1 MWRKRLIGCLLV
13 ACSSLSLWANGTL
26 RIVSYNV
33 ENLFDYRHDTLKQD
47 LEFTPE
53 GDRHWT
59 YRRYQA
65 KVERIAQVLV
75 SIGGWQE
82 SLMPGADPSAVPAL
96 VGLCEVENDRCLR
109 SLCWQLRRY
118 HYRYIHY
125 KSPDARGIDVALLY
139 DSTRVRI
146 LRSEPLH
153 IDLQSDATRD
163 ILYAEGVVLSSDTSH
178 PADTLHLFVC
188 HLPSQYGGAAA
199 TAWKRQAAKQVLQS
213 HIDSLLTARP
223 QARIVVMG
231 DMNTEPLN
239 DLTGM
244 TNLMYHTALP
254 PLHPKSTAPPSAA
267 HRDHAETISGEHQD
281 HATPTSEEHQEHIE
295 PTSGEHRGHATP
307 TSTAHQNN
315 ADPISGQHRD
325 HADPT
330 SGEHQD
336 HPNPTPNETQD
347 RDAHNTSVHGIEV
360 ISSYFPKQT
369 SPHYIA
375 GTHKYNGLWSYL
387 DQFYISESLLDSVSV
402 SVFAPDWLLEEDA
415 KYLGIKPKRTF
426 VGYRYQDAYSDHLPI
441 VLQITL

>member
-1 MWRKRLIGCLLV
+1 MWCKRLIGCLLV
-13 ACSSLSLWANGTL
+13 VCSSLSLWANGTL

-33 ENLFDYRHDTLKQD
+33 ENLFDHRHDTLKQD

-75 SIGGWQE
+75 SVGGWQE

-118 HYRYIHY
+118 HYRYVHY
-125 KSPDARGIDVALLY
+125 ESPDARGIDVALLY

-153 IDLQSDATRD
+153 IDLLSDATRD
-163 ILYAEGVVLSSDTSH
+163 ILYAESVVLSADTSH

-188 HLPSQYGGAAA
+188 HLPSQFGGAAA

-223 QARIVVMG
+223 QTRIVVMG
-231 DMNTEPLN
+231 DMNAEPLN

-244 TNLMYHTALP
+244 TNLMYHTSLS
-254 PLHPKSTAPPSAA
+254 PLHPKSTAPPYAA
-267 HRDHAETISGEHQD
+267 HRDHAETISGENQD
-281 HATPTSEEHQEHIE
+281 HAAPT
-295 PTSGEHRGHATP
+295 AT
-307 TSTAHQNN
+307 AYQNN
-315 ADPISGQHRD
+315 VAPTSGQHREHID
-325 HADPT
+325 QT
-330 SGEHQD
+330 SGAHED
-336 HPNPTPNETQD
+336 HPNPTSSAGQD
-347 RDAHNTSVHGIEV
+347 RVAHDTGVYGIEV

-369 SPHYIA
+369 SSHYIA

-387 DQFYISESLLDSVSV
+387 DQFYISESLLEAVSV
-402 SVFAPDWLLEEDA
+402 SVFAPDWLLEEDT

>member
-13 ACSSLSLWANGTL
+13 ACSSLSLWADGTL

-33 ENLFDYRHDTLKQD
+33 ENLFDHRHDTLKQD

-75 SIGGWQE
+75 SVGGWQE

-118 HYRYIHY
+118 HYRYVHY
-125 KSPDARGIDVALLY
+125 ESPDARGIDVALLY

-153 IDLQSDATRD
+153 IDLLSDATRD
-163 ILYAEGVVLSSDTSH
+163 ILYAEGVVLSSNTSH

-188 HLPSQYGGAAA
+188 HLPSQFGGAAA

-231 DMNTEPLN
+231 DMNAEPLN

-244 TNLMYHTALP
+244 TNLMYHSPLS
-254 PLHPKSTAPPSAA
+254 PLHPKSTAHPSAA
-267 HRDHAETISGEHQD
+267 HRDHAETISGETQD
-281 HATPTSEEHQEHIE
+281 
-295 PTSGEHRGHATP
+295 HATP

-315 ADPISGQHRD
+315 A
-325 HADPT
+325 APT
-330 SGEHQD
+330 SGQRRDHIDQTSGVHQD
-336 HPNPTPNETQD
+336 HPNPTSGAHQDHPNPNPNETQD
-347 RDAHNTSVHGIEV
+347 HDVHDTSVHGIEV

-369 SPHYIA
+369 SSHYIA

-387 DQFYISESLLDSVSV
+387 DQFYISESLLEAVSV
-402 SVFAPDWLLEEDA
+402 SVFAPDWLLEEDT

>member
-1 MWRKRLIGCLLV
+1 MWRKRLIGCLLI

-33 ENLFDYRHDTLKQD
+33 ENLFDHRHDTLKQD

-75 SIGGWQE
+75 SVGGWQE

-125 KSPDARGIDVALLY
+125 ESPDARGIDVALLY

-163 ILYAEGVVLSSDTSH
+163 ILYAEGVVLSSNTSH

-188 HLPSQYGGAAA
+188 HLPSQFGGAAA

-244 TNLMYHTALP
+244 TNLMYHTSLS
-254 PLHPKSTAPPSAA
+254 PLSQKSTAHSSAA
-267 HRDHAETISGEHQD
+267 HRDHDETISGETQD
-281 HATPTSEEHQEHIE
+281 HDA
-295 PTSGEHRGHATP
+295 P

-315 ADPISGQHRD
+315 A
-325 HADPT
+325 APT
-330 SGEHQD
+330 SGQRRDHIDQTSGKHLDHPNPTSGAHQD

-347 RDAHNTSVHGIEV
+347 HDAHDTSVHGIEV

-387 DQFYISESLLDSVSV
+387 DQFYISESLLEAVSV
-402 SVFAPDWLLEEDA
+402 SVFAPDWLLEEDT